1 MVYIA
6 YFTELNSKILDYAQ
20 KRRICR
26 ENCKYALDER
36 FHGHFCPRRK
46 PAKPC
51 HPGHACDGRTD
62 IYRKWKIVQYYGRP
76 ETAISKKGG
85 YIHEHTMWWTGPS
98 GIRDFQC
105 LDFGDGIL
113 HNLGSPVFSFGNP
126 KISQDKIFENPGIG
140 IWKNPR
146 IPGYPRFPLMPGDET
161 KKMIPRLVS
170 KNQNFRYQRRFA
182 D

>member
-1 MVYIA
+1 MSRLWR
-6 YFTELNSKILDYAQ
+6 TN
-20 KRRICR
+20 
-26 ENCKYALDER
+26 
-36 FHGHFCPRRK
+36 GH
-46 PAKPC
+46 
-51 HPGHACDGRTD
+51 
-62 IYRKWKIVQYYGRP
+62 IYVGKWKIVQCSGRP

-85 YIHEHTMWWTGPS
+85 YIYEHTMWWAGPS
-98 GIRDFQC
+98 EIRDFQY

-161 KKMIPRLVS
+161 KKNDTKTCFQKPKFSISTPLRRLML
-170 KNQNFRYQRRFA
+170 NYLTLA
-182 D
+182 DVKKA